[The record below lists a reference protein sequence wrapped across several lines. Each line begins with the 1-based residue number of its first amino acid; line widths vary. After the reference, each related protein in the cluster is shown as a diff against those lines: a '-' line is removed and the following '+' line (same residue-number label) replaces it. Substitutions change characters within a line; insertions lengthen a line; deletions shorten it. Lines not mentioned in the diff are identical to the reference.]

1 MIQFLSEYWNDL
13 LVAIVGLSAYCVYR
27 FEKRDKLQTGA
38 TLIIGQIDL
47 IEKRVKSLKGE
58 HQLGNIAM
66 YHSKPII
73 KGNNMWEE
81 YKHLFVKKL
90 SRTEYEII
98 QEFFD
103 NAEQLERTRQE
114 ILSTI
119 VTAWYD
125 KSSVEH
131 QKVADMVLS
140 EENCINVYINFKNNY
155 RPLDLV
161 FTPDIAINALTKNL
175 NNFNMLAGTTAYQN
189 LQKYSYTE

>member
-1 MIQFLSEYWNDL
+1 MIQFIGKNWLDL
-13 LVAIVGLSAYCVYR
+13 LLLVVGLSAFFVYCC
-27 FEKRDKLQTGA
+27 EKRDKLQTGA

-66 YHSKPII
+66 YHSKPIL

-90 SRTEYEII
+90 SRTEYELI

-140 EENCINVYINFKNNY
+140 EENWINAYMNFKNIY

-161 FTPDIAINALTKNL
+161 FTPDIAISALTKNL
-175 NNFNMLAGTTAYQN
+175 NNFEMLTGTTAYQK
-189 LQKYSYTE
+189 LQKRSYTE